1 MERHSSL
8 KTILLLVAIAV
19 ITYFSLNPL
28 AGINLGLDLQ
38 GGAQVRLQAV
48 PDDGGI
54 VTSADMDKVA
64 AVMRKRIDGFG
75 ISEPVIQREGAD
87 RLIVELAGVDDPDK
101 AIELLGK
108 TARLEF
114 RDPQG
119 NVMLTGA
126 DLSDA
131 HAVIDNGVNKVTLD
145 FTREGAEKFANAT
158 AKLIGSIMYIYLDDV
173 QLSEPRVN
181 QVISG
186 GNAEIS
192 GGFATYQEAADLAA
206 LLRGG
211 ALPVNIEILSKQ
223 TVGPVLGQDSLNKS
237 LVATAI
243 GMTLLLLFMIGY
255 YRLPGVIAG
264 ISLVVYA
271 LILLWV
277 LKLLGATLT
286 LPGIAGFVLSIGM
299 GVDSNIIIYE
309 RIKEELKA
317 GKSLRAG
324 INAGFKRA
332 FATIIDSNV
341 TTFVAVIVLFIF
353 GTGPIQGFALTLGIG
368 LAANLFTAIT
378 FTRMMLNLISNIKGL
393 KSTMLYGVSRRG

>member
-1 MERHSSL
+1 MERHSSF

-19 ITYFSLNPL
+19 ITCFSLKPVAN
-28 AGINLGLDLQ
+28 INLGLDLQ

-48 PDDGGI
+48 AIDGGT
-54 VTSADMDKVA
+54 VSSADMDKVT

-87 RLIVELAGVDDPDK
+87 RLIIELAGVDDPDK
-101 AIELLGK
+101 AIKLLGT

-119 NVMLTGA
+119 NVLLTGA
-126 DLSDA
+126 DLRDSQA
-131 HAVIDNGVNKVTLD
+131 ENSNGVYKVTLE
-145 FTREGAEKFANAT
+145 FTPEGATKFYNAT
-158 AKLIGSIMYIYLDDV
+158 AALVGSSMSIYLDDE
-173 QLSEPRVN
+173 QL
-181 QVISG
+181 QVANVKDAISG
-186 GNAEIS
+186 GRAEIS
-192 GGFATYQEAADLAA
+192 GGFKTYQEVADLAA

-223 TVGPVLGQDSLNKS
+223 TVGPVLGQDSLEKS
-237 LVATAI
+237 LTATAI
-243 GMTLLLLFMIGY
+243 GMILLLLFMIGY
-255 YRLPGVIAG
+255 YRLPGVVAG
-264 ISLVVYA
+264 VSLVVYA

-277 LKLLGATLT
+277 LKLLNATLT

-299 GVDSNIIIYE
+299 GIDSNIIIYE

-324 INAGFKRA
+324 INAGFNRA

-378 FTRMMLNLISNIKGL
+378 FTRMMLNMIANIKGF
-393 KSTMLYGVSRRG
+393 KNTALYGVSRRG